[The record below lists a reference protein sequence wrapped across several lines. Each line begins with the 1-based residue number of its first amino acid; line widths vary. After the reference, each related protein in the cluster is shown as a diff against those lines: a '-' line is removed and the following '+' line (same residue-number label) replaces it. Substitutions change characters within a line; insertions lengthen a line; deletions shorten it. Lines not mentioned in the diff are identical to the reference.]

1 MFVSRADS
9 MATSSVAEAWRMPGN
24 GDRAVMAGRASLEPI
39 RAALP
44 HPRLL
49 AALGT
54 VLCVHRPGLGDP
66 LDGWRRACRVALHQR
81 LDSDGLDECLWFFDA
96 QGACCWRLYLLPDSD
111 FLAWDALLEGLPVL
125 DAPPG
130 EGLAER
136 MWRRLAGRLRGD
148 TWRATALRLQA
159 RGPVG
164 GGLGAVAA
172 SMSEA
177 GRHTAE
183 RLAGMHGG

>member
-9 MATSSVAEAWRMPGN
+9 LASSPVADAWGLPGS
-24 GDRAVMAGRASLEPI
+24 GDRIALAGRTTPSPI
-39 RAALP
+39 REAMP

-49 AALGT
+49 VALGT
-54 VLCVHRPGLGDP
+54 VLCVHRPALGEA
-66 LDGWRRACRVALHQR
+66 LQGWRRACRVALHQR

-96 QGACCWRLYLLPDSD
+96 QGLCCWRLYLLPDSD

-136 MWRRLAGRLRGD
+136 MWRRLAGRLRGES
-148 TWRATALRLQA
+148 WRATALRLQL
-159 RGPVG
+159 RGPLG
-164 GGLGAVAA
+164 GGLGAIATPV
-172 SMSEA
+172 SEA
-177 GRHTAE
+177 GRMTAE
-183 RLAGMHGG
+183 RLARIHGG